1 MKLIG
6 SYTSPFVRKIFV
18 LLLEK
23 QLTFEFV
30 SDNPYLDDA
39 RVLAVNPL
47 GKVPALIADDGEI
60 VFDSPLVAEY
70 LDALTAAPR
79 FLPQDRTEAL
89 RVRQVEALADGICDA
104 AVTIVR
110 ELRRPAERQDSTELQ
125 RQRAKIQRG
134 LDALERQVAE
144 RRWLNGPELNL
155 ADIATG
161 CCLSYLNFRRVYP
174 NWCVGRPALVC
185 LAERLFQR
193 DSFLR
198 TVPPAD

>member
-110 ELRRPAERQDSTELQ
+110 ELRRPAERQDSAELQ

-155 ADIATG
+155 A
-161 CCLSYLNFRRVYP
+161 
-174 NWCVGRPALVC
+174 
-185 LAERLFQR
+185 ERLFQR

>member
-60 VFDSPLVAEY
+60 DFDRSE
-70 LDALTAAPR
+70 
-79 FLPQDRTEAL
+79 
-89 RVRQVEALADGICDA
+89 
-104 AVTIVR
+104 
-110 ELRRPAERQDSTELQ
+110 
-125 RQRAKIQRG
+125 
-134 LDALERQVAE
+134 E
-144 RRWLNGPELNL
+144 RR
-155 ADIATG
+155 
-161 CCLSYLNFRRVYP
+161 
-174 NWCVGRPALVC
+174 VGKEC
-185 LAERLFQR
+185 
-193 DSFLR
+193 
-198 TVPPAD
+198 

>member
-6 SYTSPFVRKIFV
+6 NYTSPFVRKIFV

-60 VFDSPLVAEY
+60 VFDSSGRRVSRRV
-70 LDALTAAPR
+70 DDGPR

-110 ELRRPAERQDSTELQ
+110 ELRRPAERQDSAELQ